1 MSQAHLTVAPNGRLV
16 IPASMRAEIGLLRGG
31 KVLARIDNGAVVLEP
46 IELAVGRARALVRRY
61 VPEGVSL
68 ANELI
73 GERHDAADHE

>member
-16 IPASMRAEIGLLRGG
+16 IPASMRAEIGLQRGG

-46 IELAVGRARALVRRY
+46 IELAVRRARALVRRY

-68 ANELI
+68 ADELI